1 MNTFVIPI
9 EKPQGQMMN
18 SRFRTIA
25 YWAATGLIVLQCTAG
40 AIFDLMRTPSASQ
53 PMIHLGYP
61 LYLMLILGVWRALAG
76 ITLVMPRFPRL
87 KEWAYAGLFFD
98 FSGATVS
105 HIAAGDG
112 VNIWIWPTVFITILI
127 ASWALRP
134 ASRKLE
140 AK

>member
-1 MNTFVIPI
+1 
-9 EKPQGQMMN
+9 
-18 SRFRTIA
+18 
-25 YWAATGLIVLQCTAG
+25 
-40 AIFDLMRTPSASQ
+40 
-53 PMIHLGYP
+53 
-61 LYLMLILGVWRALAG
+61 
-76 ITLVMPRFPRL
+76 MPRFPRL